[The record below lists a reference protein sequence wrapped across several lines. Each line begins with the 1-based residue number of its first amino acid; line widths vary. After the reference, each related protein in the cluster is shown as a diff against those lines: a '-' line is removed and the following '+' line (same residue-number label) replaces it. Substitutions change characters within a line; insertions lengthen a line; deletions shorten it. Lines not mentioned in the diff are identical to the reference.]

1 MNNNPF
7 LRDFLKMRQAI
18 SVPAQ
23 PHPKAPKKNKEPE
36 PLKKLGAPEMSI
48 AKIIEEKP
56 KKLKLMD
63 WMQERA
69 NQLTTEKMK

>member
-7 LRDFLKMRQAI
+7 LRDFLKMRQAV

-23 PHPKAPKKNKEPE
+23 THQKKKKEPD
-36 PLKKLGAPEMSI
+36 PIVKIGAPEMTA

-56 KKLKLMD
+56 KKSKVID
-63 WMQERA
+63 FMQDRA
-69 NQLTTEKMK
+69 NALTVQKMK